1 MNPLYLH
8 GEGYEEELSVNTIL
22 ITENSKNQNNK
33 TIYLNGGTNAAPTG
47 DGITAK
53 NALISR
59 GYTVTTN

>member
-1 MNPLYLH
+1 M
-8 GEGYEEELSVNTIL
+8 
-22 ITENSKNQNNK
+22 TENSKNLSGKQIN
-33 TIYLNGGTNAAPTG
+33 LSGEGNAAPTG